1 MQLTKMCMLQNTSKL
16 NRCHSELSNWYWS
29 YIPCYRDSCPC
40 VSCFYHIFYSA
51 EIEQKYE
58 EIMKQTGILTLDGVV
73 SKLFILTH
81 THILRNL
88 SYTQVQRTLIISVN
102 FLDGENVVG
111 CNEFIV
117 MNKLLWIFV
126 ISSLFD

>member
-1 MQLTKMCMLQNTSKL
+1 
-16 NRCHSELSNWYWS
+16 
-29 YIPCYRDSCPC
+29 
-40 VSCFYHIFYSA
+40 
-51 EIEQKYE
+51 
-58 EIMKQTGILTLDGVV
+58 MKQTGILTLDGVV

-88 SYTQVQRTLIISVN
+88 PYTQVQRTLIISVN